1 MNLSVEQ
8 VEVRGP
14 GESPRCCECPFSLE
28 GRPYQPVRGEGPP
41 DPLFLIVGEGPGA
54 NERASGKP
62 FIGASGALLNKAL
75 AMVPADRSRAWITNA
90 LLCTP
95 PGASDAQKR
104 AARDC
109 CAPRLQAELAR
120 FPGKPISALG
130 AVAAHALLGDRQS
143 IKEMAGATYELEGR
157 VVVPTTHPAAI
168 LRGSE
173 QGEDQE
179 GGAHRGDLAF
189 WNLAYD
195 VGKVVKLAEGK
206 LNRFTQDVTI
216 EWQDG
221 AKADAMLE
229 EIALEIIEDGLG
241 ACDTETN
248 SLRPMLATMT
258 AIGLATRKRAVS
270 VRWDLIGYR
279 GLTAIQRVFSR
290 PWVRM
295 AFHNVLYD
303 LPVLR
308 HHGFRFSC
316 RLEDTLLKHHS
327 AFPGLAHDLQRVLTQ
342 FFVAAPWKSE
352 FRQGKKTKDLFE
364 DLANISPDVGGD
376 EAEKRWFAL
385 LWYNGCDTL
394 ATARLVDPLDELLT
408 KFNAWAS
415 YNEDIEQIPIA
426 NEMHENGTPLNLER
440 NDEMGRFF
448 TLRLE
453 KAKAL
458 FEAKAN
464 DPAIRTKFLDYL
476 AMEQAKSIRKA
487 TKGGKG
493 TPERVLKNGTIRP
506 AKPGKPGRPADPA
519 DYVERWS
526 VRHAEMLA
534 LEDTKRRIQ
543 FKIGAPMHIVA
554 YLKAKGIPLFLETKT
569 GRLAAGEP
577 ALRPLRHLPEV
588 RALLSYRE
596 NKTEL
601 ATFILGV
608 RKALYPD
615 GRFHSR
621 ISISKITGRWSFE
634 DPQAQ
639 NWTKGKP
646 KWVCMHCGR
655 MEKEHKEKRADE
667 ALLCPDVLGKPEWPL
682 GVYPNESFG
691 PVELTTFK
699 KEKGTYE
706 NWRKKWLLADGTVHE
721 KGLEN
726 AGVPNLRWQVT
737 APPGWKL
744 VGFDM
749 AQLEARL
756 IALESGDDW
765 LIWIFANDKDI
776 HSEVARVVWADFDK
790 QQVDVRKRLRDFV
803 KRPEYGAFYGGQ
815 ANTLWQNILKDD
827 PTVKKQDIEKVL
839 ALIKQKMVGVGA
851 WHQRLLTQAMLP
863 PHELRSMFG
872 RRFVFPLGTCSP
884 NDAYNSTIQSAG
896 AGIMARGLKRLYE
909 KIEAAP
915 EKWNWNV
922 EANLQIHD
930 ACVFLCREELAAE
943 FCEIVK
949 TSFEQEHTVNGKTVK
964 FPADAR
970 FADDWAGL

>member
-1 MNLSVEQ
+1 MNATSEQ
-8 VEVRGP
+8 TELRGP
-14 GESPRCCECPFSLE
+14 GNSPRCAECPFSLE
-28 GRPYQPVRGEGPP
+28 GRPTQAVPGEGSP

-54 NERASGKP
+54 NERSSGKP

-75 AMVPADRSRAWITNA
+75 KYIGVERSRTWITNA

-95 PGASDAQKR
+95 MGASEAQKR
-104 AARDC
+104 TARDC
-109 CAPRLQAELAR
+109 CKPRLDAELAM

-130 AVAAHALLGDRQS
+130 AVAAQALLGDRHS
-143 IKEMAGATYELEGR
+143 IREMAGATYELEGR

-168 LRGSE
+168 LRGAE

-179 GGAHRGDLAF
+179 GGAHRGDLAYF
-189 WNLAYD
+189 NLVYD
-195 VGKVVKLAEGK
+195 IGKVARFAEGK

-216 EWQDG
+216 EWKD
-221 AKADAMLE
+221 AARADRLLE
-229 EIALEIIEDGLG
+229 EIALEIIEEELG

-270 VRWDLIGYR
+270 VRWELVGPR
-279 GLTAIQRVFSR
+279 GMAAIQRVFSR
-290 PWVRM
+290 PWVQV

-308 HHGFRFSC
+308 HHGFVFQC

-342 FFVAAPWKSE
+342 FFVASPWKSE
-352 FRQGKKTKDLFE
+352 FRQGRKTKDLFE
-364 DLANISPDVGGD
+364 DLANIPADLGGD
-376 EAEKRWFAL
+376 EEEKRWYAL

-394 ATARLVDPLDELLT
+394 ATARLVAPLDECLT
-408 KFNAWAS
+408 KFNAWDS
-415 YNEDIEQIPIA
+415 YNEDIAQVPIA

-440 NDEMGRFF
+440 NSEMGRFF
-448 TLRLE
+448 ELRLE
-453 KAKAL
+453 KARAM
-458 FEAKAN
+458 FEEKAN
-464 DPAIRTKFLDYL
+464 DPTIRSKFLDYL
-476 AMEQAKSIRKA
+476 AMEQAKTIRKA

-493 TPERVLKNGTIRP
+493 RPERVTKKGKVIP

-526 VRHAEMLA
+526 VRHAELLVREGTPKA
-534 LEDTKRRIQ
+534 LQ

-554 YLKAKGIPLFLETKT
+554 YLKAKGIPLFLETKS
-569 GRLAAGEP
+569 GRLSAGEP

-588 RALLSYRE
+588 QALMSYRE

-601 ATFILGV
+601 GTFILGV

-646 KWVCMHCGR
+646 KWVCLHCGR
-655 MEKEHKEKRADE
+655 MEKEHKEKRADG
-667 ALLCPDVLGKPEWPL
+667 AVFCPDVLGRPEWPPD
-682 GVYPNESFG
+682 VYMNEWRR
-691 PVELTTFK
+691 PAEPTVFK

-706 NWRKKWLLADGTVHE
+706 NWRRKWLLPSGDVHE
-721 KGLEN
+721 NGLKN

-776 HSEVARVVWADFDK
+776 HSEVARVVWADFDQ

-815 ANTLWQNILKDD
+815 VNTLWQNILKDD
-827 PTVKKQDIEKVL
+827 PTVKRQDIEKVL
-839 ALIKQKMVGVGA
+839 TLIKQKMQGVTA
-851 WHQRLLTQAMLP
+851 WHQRLLTQVMLP

-884 NDAYNSTIQSAG
+884 NDAYNATIQSAG
-896 AGIMARGLKRLYE
+896 AGIMSRGLKRLYE
-909 KIEAAP
+909 KIDAEP
-915 EKWNWNV
+915 EKWDGNV

-930 ACVFLCREELAAE
+930 ACVFLCREELAEE
-943 FCEIVK
+943 FCGIVK
-949 TSFEQEHTVNGKTVK
+949 ASFEQEHTVNGKTVK